1 MQSDDIAWGVIGK
14 GQCAYKAPS
23 KTQMFCRNEFNLTGL
38 CNRASCPLANSQYA
52 TVREENGVCYLYLKV
67 IERSHFPKRL
77 WEKVKL
83 PKNMTAAVKLIDENL
98 LHWSKFVRQKCK
110 ARLIRIHQYLIK
122 MRRMQLNQHQKI
134 IPLARKIERRE
145 TRREAKALIAA
156 RLDNAIEKEL
166 LGRLKEGVYGDIY
179 NFNQKAFENVLD
191 QEVEM
196 EEEEETE
203 QPQRQ
208 FIEDF
213 DESDDEEDG
222 DEDIEDAG
230 YTFDADSDDDDSE
243 EDDVDENDE
252 DEESDNQDEQE
263 ASDIDMEDIGSKKK
277 KVRFAPPP
285 PKAAPTKANKK
296 AKKRRGPKIEI
307 EYENEAAASR
317 KKIIS

>member
-1 MQSDDIAWGVIGK
+1 MQCDDIAWNVMGK

-38 CNRASCPLANSQYA
+38 CNRSSCPLSNSQYA
-52 TVREENGVCYLYLKV
+52 TIREENGICYLYMKV
-67 IERSHFPKRL
+67 VERSHFPGRL
-77 WEKVKL
+77 WEKIKL
-83 PKNMTAAVKLIDENL
+83 PKNMVVAVKLIDENL

-134 IPLARKIERRE
+134 IPLARKVERRE

-196 EEEEETE
+196 EEEEETQ
-203 QPQRQ
+203 QPERQ

-213 DESDDEEDG
+213 DESDDEND
-222 DEDIEDAG
+222 DEDIEDTG
-230 YTFDADSDDDDSE
+230 YTFDADSDDDS
-243 EDDVDENDE
+243 EDDDN
-252 DEESDNQDEQE
+252 EEEQSDNQDN
-263 ASDIDMEDIGSKKK
+263 ASDIDMEDLGSKK
-277 KVRFAPPP
+277 KVRFAPL
-285 PKAAPTKANKK
+285 PKPSPKVNKK
-296 AKKRRGPKIEI
+296 ATTKKRRGPKIEI
-307 EYENEAAASR
+307 EYENEAAAPR
-317 KKIIS
+317 KKITS

>member
-243 EDDVDENDE
+243 EDDVDENEE
-252 DEESDNQDEQE
+252 DDQSDNQEE

-296 AKKRRGPKIEI
+296 STKKRHGPKIEI

-317 KKIIS
+317 KKIVS